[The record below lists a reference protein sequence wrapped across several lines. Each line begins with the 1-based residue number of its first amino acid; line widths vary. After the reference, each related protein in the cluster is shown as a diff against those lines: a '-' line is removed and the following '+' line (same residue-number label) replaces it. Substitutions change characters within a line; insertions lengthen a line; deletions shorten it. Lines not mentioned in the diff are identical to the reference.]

1 VTIKTTIQCNREG
14 CGNEVQPPQNA
25 GWAVVMVTAPDG
37 QNVSGVLGHFCL
49 ECTADLRGWAAQPK
63 RLIA

>member
-1 VTIKTTIQCNREG
+1 MTIKTMIKCNREG
-14 CGNEVQPPQNA
+14 CPNEVKPPENA

-37 QNVSGVLGHFCL
+37 QNVAGVLGHFCL
-49 ECTADLRGWAAQPK
+49 ECTADLRQWTAQPK